1 MDLEGPVLSDVSII
15 SDNDNVSWGRE
26 GDNITLSFTSN
37 ETIQTPDLTN
47 ISIVGLTDLVFT
59 SLNDNNTRWQV
70 TGTVDEDAVS
80 GSGGSGGSG
89 YADFSI
95 SVTDQAGNTGS
106 SVADATGGERVA
118 LDVED
123 PLVNAVNI
131 RSSNDNSSLAK
142 AGDNITLEFSFDEPI
157 QTPDPVEVTVQGT
170 DPLEFTKLDQEG
182 KHWQGIGVVQQDAAG
197 DAFISISVQDY
208 AGNRGSP
215 LTQTTDQTSVVLDTQ
230 PPTLSQFSLFSNNSL
245 SNSLAKSGDNITLRF
260 TASEAIFTPQVTLAG
275 TVLSNSD
282 LEYLGNDQWQAVHQV
297 QPDDPESEVSFSISF
312 SDVTGNPG
320 VEVSSSDDEVAFD
333 PVRIDLTPPEVETSS
348 VKISS
353 DNPTAAVDGLKW
365 AKTGETITLEFD
377 TDEKVILPS
386 VMINGKEVYA
396 STRDG
401 DNTGKKWKADYY
413 VMPDGYD
420 LHQILNEE
428 NLMLWLD
435 ASNIDGNNNSS
446 LSDGDAVGEW
456 KDLSGNGYDGVQ
468 TSVIRKPKFQLG
480 NNLPFI
486 NFESSKSQEFRSSL
500 NIDSSNFNQLTVIA
514 VFSVDQSSDIHGSG
528 IWGQDDGG
536 WDRFLTIGHS
546 QGSGLSNGSGIQN
559 MTGLTEKIGQ
569 GIIITESFYDE
580 DTDGG
585 SNFYLDG
592 ALINTFTSN
601 NNSGHSELVIGSL
614 NQLDGLGMHDGK
626 IAEMLIF
633 NKKLNDQERLIINSY
648 LSSKWNQCPQL
659 TPTVTGPRMP
669 MNRLV

>member
-1 MDLEGPVLSDVSII
+1 M
-15 SDNDNVSWGRE
+15 
-26 GDNITLSFTSN
+26 
-37 ETIQTPDLTN
+37 
-47 ISIVGLTDLVFT
+47 
-59 SLNDNNTRWQV
+59 
-70 TGTVDEDAVS
+70 
-80 GSGGSGGSG
+80 
-89 YADFSI
+89 
-95 SVTDQAGNTGS
+95 
-106 SVADATGGERVA
+106 
-118 LDVED
+118 
-123 PLVNAVNI
+123 
-131 RSSNDNSSLAK
+131 
-142 AGDNITLEFSFDEPI
+142 
-157 QTPDPVEVTVQGT
+157 
-170 DPLEFTKLDQEG
+170 
-182 KHWQGIGVVQQDAAG
+182 
-197 DAFISISVQDY
+197 
-208 AGNRGSP
+208 
-215 LTQTTDQTSVVLDTQ
+215 
-230 PPTLSQFSLFSNNSL
+230 
-245 SNSLAKSGDNITLRF
+245 AKSGDNITLRF

-320 VEVSSSDDEVAFD
+320 VEVNSSDDEVAFD

-377 TDEKVILPS
+377 TDEKVMLPS

-401 DNTGKKWKADYY
+401 DNTGKKWEVDYY

-420 LHQILNEE
+420 LLQILNEE

-468 TSVIRKPKFQLG
+468 TSVIRKPKFQLE

-648 LSSKWNQCPQL
+648 LSSKWN
-659 TPTVTGPRMP
+659 
-669 MNRLV
+669 